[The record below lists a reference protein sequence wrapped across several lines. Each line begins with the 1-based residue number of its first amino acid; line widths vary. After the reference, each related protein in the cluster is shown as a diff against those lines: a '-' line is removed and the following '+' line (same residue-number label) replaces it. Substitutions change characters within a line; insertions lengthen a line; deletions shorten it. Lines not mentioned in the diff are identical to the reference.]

1 MRILHFADLH
11 LGKSL
16 SGFSLREDQEY
27 ILQEI
32 LKIARHEG
40 VEALVL
46 AGDVFDRPNPPQ
58 EALELFD
65 GFISQL
71 AAEGI
76 QLFLVSGNHDSA
88 SRLGYGSQLFARQG
102 IHLATQARTGWEAF
116 TLGEG
121 EDRLDLYLLPYTR
134 RYDLRDLLA
143 ASHDHADYSQAKYPD
158 LMAEYLAPVL
168 DRVRQRRAEG
178 VPAMLLAHL
187 WLVNM
192 DQDSLVSESEFPSLG
207 MVEQLPAWLCADFD
221 YVALGHLH
229 RPQELGPKAVYP
241 GSPLAYS
248 ASEADQVKRVILI
261 ESKAGIL
268 SWEARPLKPLYPV
281 HKIQGSCAELLAA
294 GKASPQEA
302 YIFAE
307 LTDQELV
314 LDASLKL
321 QAVYPRLCGLSFLG
335 YARAAETAAHS
346 AGQAFSAQDFPGL
359 FASFFQQET
368 GHAMNAEQANLVAQV
383 LADLHD
389 EGKACD
395 PSF

>member
-16 SGFSLREDQEY
+16 SGFSLREDQEH

-32 LKIARHEG
+32 LEIARREG
-40 VEALVL
+40 VQALVL
-46 AGDVFDRPNPPQ
+46 AGDVFDRSNPPQ

-65 GFISQL
+65 RFISQL

-88 SRLGYGSQLFARQG
+88 SRLGYGSRLFAQQG
-102 IHLATQARTGWEAF
+102 IHLATQPQARPEVF
-116 TLGEG
+116 CLGEG
-121 EDRLDLYLLPYTR
+121 EDRLDLYLLPHTR
-134 RYDLRDLLA
+134 RYDLRAILTNEDEQ
-143 ASHDHADYSQAKYPD
+143 ADYSQAKYPD
-158 LMAEYLAPVL
+158 LMAEYLGPAL

-178 VPAMLLAHL
+178 VPSLLLAHL
-187 WLVNM
+187 WLVNSS
-192 DQDSLVSESEFPSLG
+192 QDSMVSESEFPSLG
-207 MVEQLPAWLCADFD
+207 MVEQLPVQLFSDFD

-229 RPQELGPKAVYP
+229 RPQEVGPNAVYP

-248 ASEADQVKRVILI
+248 ASEADQDKRVILI
-261 ESKAGIL
+261 ESQAGHL
-268 SWEARPLKPLYPV
+268 TWEARPLKPLYRV
-281 HKIQGSCAELLAA
+281 HKVKGTCAELLAA
-294 GKASPQEA
+294 GQEHPQEA

-307 LTDQELV
+307 LTDQQLV

-335 YARAAETAAHS
+335 YARAAETAEHS
-346 AGQAFSAQDFPGL
+346 AGQAFSAQDFPAL

-368 GHAMNAEQANLVAQV
+368 GHAMNPQQAAVVAQV
-383 LADLHD
+383 LADLQG
-389 EGKACD
+389 ESKA
-395 PSF
+395 